1 MADRRAAAGRAA
13 RRGRCAFVAPMVG
26 HRFSLRLRRAVL
38 WALLAAVLAIGFVGY
53 LHPDMQLDW
62 AALAQLCG
70 LR

>member
-1 MADRRAAAGRAA
+1 MAGRRLSLGL
-13 RRGRCAFVAPMVG
+13 RRVAPWA
-26 HRFSLRLRRAVL
+26 LAA
-38 WALLAAVLAIGFVGY
+38 ALLAVGFVGY